1 MPNISYLNVLF
12 IVIDAIVNI
21 CQKQVFIHVPP
32 FCLCKPQSSLFA
44 TSINKDGDHCYGKK
58 VISLKLFKFFINC
71 LQNNCGGNSRMFH
84 CPWCGVHAWG
94 PSSNPSS
101 NKLSISL
108 TLTNWRR
115 VKSGQHT
122 IYQCTK
128 FIGWEGSHSE
138 RQRSTLMYKHI
149 LSCQWLACVKINI
162 KYPWQKLY
170 LSPNLPK
177 LFSLDL
183 AEFVISRFLY
193 RNSCM

>member
-1 MPNISYLNVLF
+1 MFFDNPFITYHLLPSKLGNIDICLMPNISYLNVLF

-32 FCLCKPQSSLFA
+32 YCLCKPQSSLFA

-71 LQNNCGGNSRMFH
+71 LQNNCGGNSCMFH

-94 PSSNPSS
+94 PSLNPSR

-138 RQRSTLMYKHI
+138 RQRDRSLHWCTNTYCPI
-149 LSCQWLACVKINI
+149 NDWLVLK
-162 KYPWQKLY
+162 
-170 LSPNLPK
+170 
-177 LFSLDL
+177 
-183 AEFVISRFLY
+183 
-193 RNSCM
+193 

>member
-1 MPNISYLNVLF
+1 MSCLLSSMPLSTYARNRYLYMYHRF
-12 IVIDAIVNI
+12 AYVN
-21 CQKQVFIHVPP
+21 
-32 FCLCKPQSSLFA
+32 QSSLFA

-71 LQNNCGGNSRMFH
+71 LQNNCGGNSCMFH

-94 PSSNPSS
+94 PSLNPSR

-108 TLTNWRR
+108 TLTNWRI

-138 RQRSTLMYKHI
+138 RQRDRSLHWCQTHTV
-149 LSCQWLACVKINI
+149 LSMIGLC
-162 KYPWQKLY
+162 
-170 LSPNLPK
+170 
-177 LFSLDL
+177 
-183 AEFVISRFLY
+183 
-193 RNSCM
+193 